1 LSTEPTSSL
10 RRHKWCVAICIVL
23 LSALVTMSAFLYI
36 NTRSLYFEQ
45 NMHTYALGAVWG
57 DLSRDWAVLADDVN
71 NNKSALNQAI
81 LESEYNVNSATNR
94 LGYLDS
100 SHSQEWY
107 SLYDVYSGGLQIM
120 AENNYFQNNSTGW
133 IAQVCQNILSLNT
146 AINSIPLSGDKNVE
160 PVTLLYN
167 QNANTFFMNE
177 TAVQNVMQLST
188 QLATLINT
196 NAGTHII
203 VGPT

>member
-1 LSTEPTSSL
+1 
-10 RRHKWCVAICIVL
+10 
-23 LSALVTMSAFLYI
+23 MSAFLYI

-45 NMHTYALGAVWG
+45 NMHTYARAAVWG
-57 DLSRDWAVLADDVN
+57 DLSRNWAVLADDDN

-81 LESEYNVNSATNR
+81 LELDSNIILATND

-100 SHSQEWY
+100 SHLQEWS
-107 SLYDVYSGGLQIM
+107 SLNEVYSGGLQIL
-120 AENNYFQNNSTGW
+120 AENNYFQNNSIGW
-133 IAQVCQNILSLNT
+133 IAQVCQDILSLNT
-146 AINSIPLSGDKNVE
+146 AINSIPLSGGKIVY
-160 PVTLLYN
+160 PITLLYN
-167 QNANTFFMNE
+167 QNANIFVMNE

-188 QLATLINT
+188 QLATLINA

>member
-1 LSTEPTSSL
+1 MT
-10 RRHKWCVAICIVL
+10 ICIVL
-23 LSALVTMSAFLYI
+23 LSTLVTMSAFLYI

-45 NMHTYALGAVWG
+45 NMHTYARAAVWG
-57 DLSRDWAVLADDVN
+57 DLSSDWAVLADDVN
-71 NNKSALNQAI
+71 NNESALNQAI
-81 LESEYNVNSATNR
+81 LELDKNIVLTMND

-100 SHSQEWY
+100 SHSQEWS
-107 SLYDVYSGGLQIM
+107 SLNAVYWGGLQIM

-133 IAQVCQNILSLNT
+133 IAQVCQDILSVNT
-146 AINSIPLSGDKNVE
+146 AINNIPLSGGKIVY
-160 PVTLLYN
+160 PITLLYN
-167 QNANTFFMNE
+167 QNANTFTMNE